1 MSPEPAQV
9 YDRILADMKA
19 VWGEMAAAM
28 LRKRLRDV
36 EVPDPA
42 HLSRPALVRVVQL
55 LKEKT
60 LPSVLGPEGA
70 ELKAR
75 LWLSWVEDGGGGAST
90 PAGAAGSP
98 ASP

>member
-1 MSPEPAQV
+1 MSPDPEHV
-9 YDRILADMKA
+9 YDRVLAEMKA

-36 EVPDPA
+36 EVADPA
-42 HLSRPALVRVVQL
+42 HLSRPAPVRVVHL
-55 LKEKT
+55 LREKT
-60 LPSVLGPEGA
+60 LPAVLGPEGA

-75 LWLSWVEDGGGGAST
+75 LWLSWVEDGGGAPT
-90 PAGAAGSP
+90 LAGAAASP

>member
-1 MSPEPAQV
+1 MSPDPAQV
-9 YDRILADMKA
+9 YDRILADMRA

-36 EVPDPA
+36 EVSDPA
-42 HLSRPALVRVVQL
+42 HLSRATLVRVVQL

-60 LPSVLGPEGA
+60 LPSVLGREGA
-70 ELKAR
+70 EVKAR
-75 LWLSWVEDGGGGAST
+75 LWLSWVDGGGGAPT